1 MSGLCKYKEILG
13 KPNEGTRGQYRVFK
27 GIISPDGIAVIDTIV
42 TILFGLLFSYFTEF
56 SLWRVL
62 LSLLIL
68 EIIAH
73 RLFCVRTGIDR
84 FLFPE

>member
-1 MSGLCKYKEILG
+1 MIG
-13 KPNEGTRGQYRVFK
+13 KPNEGTRAKYRIFK
-27 GIISPDGIAVIDTIV
+27 GVISADGIAVIDTFV
-42 TILFGLLFSYFTEF
+42 TILFGVLFSYFTGF

-62 LSLLIL
+62 LFLLLL
-68 EIIAH
+68 EIVSH